1 MKKNL
6 LTAVALVGL
15 TMAAG
20 SVFAADQSQ
29 TGGVTRAHVR
39 AELQAAR
46 ELGLSPVTEF
56 NFPYTY
62 EQSVQ
67 LQKLTAKI
75 EAQNQVDA
83 PKAPS
88 AN

>member
-6 LTAVALVGL
+6 LTAVALVGFA
-15 TMAAG
+15 MAAG
-20 SVFAADQSQ
+20 SAFADQTQ

-62 EQSVQ
+62 EQSIQ
-67 LQKLTAKI
+67 LQKRTAEI
-75 EAQNQVDA
+75 EAAQQGVATQPMTN
-83 PKAPS
+83 
-88 AN
+88 

>member
-1 MKKNL
+1 MRMNL
-6 LTAVALVGL
+6 LSAAALVGL

-20 SVFAADQSQ
+20 SAFAADQAQAS
-29 TGGVTRAHVR
+29 GVTRAHVR

-46 ELGLSPVTEF
+46 ELSLSPVTEF

-62 EQSVQ
+62 EQSIQ
-67 LQKLTAKI
+67 LQKLTARI
-75 EAQNQVDA
+75 EAQNQPVA
-83 PKAPS
+83 PQAPV

>member
-1 MKKNL
+1 MRMNL
-6 LTAVALVGL
+6 QSAVALVGL

-20 SVFAADQSQ
+20 SAFAADQAQPS
-29 TGGVTRAHVR
+29 GVTRAHVR

-62 EQSVQ
+62 EQSIR
-67 LQKLTAKI
+67 LQNLTARI
-75 EAQNQVDA
+75 EAQNQPVTPQA
-83 PKAPS
+83 PV

>member
-6 LTAVALVGL
+6 LSAVALVGL

-20 SVFAADQSQ
+20 SVFAEGQAQ
-29 TGGVTRAHVR
+29 TTGVTRAHVR

-46 ELGLSPVTEF
+46 ELGLAPVTEF

-67 LQKLTAKI
+67 LQNLTAKI
-75 EAQNQVDA
+75 EARNQAAEPV
-83 PKAPS
+83 

>member
-6 LTAVALVGL
+6 LSAVALVGL

-20 SVFAADQSQ
+20 SVFAEGQAQ
-29 TGGVTRAHVR
+29 TTGVTRAHVR

-67 LQKLTAKI
+67 LQNLTAQI
-75 EAQNQVDA
+75 EARKQTA
-83 PKAPS
+83 TPA

>member
-6 LTAVALVGL
+6 LSAIALVSL
-15 TMAAG
+15 TVASG
-20 SVFAADQSQ
+20 SAFAADQS
-29 TGGVTRAHVR
+29 TGVTREHVR

-56 NFPYTY
+56 NFPYTF

-67 LQKLTAKI
+67 LQKRTAEI
-75 EAQNQVDA
+75 EAAQHSAA
-83 PKAPS
+83 PQAP
-88 AN
+88 AVN

>member
-6 LTAVALVGL
+6 LAAIALVSLGV
-15 TMAAG
+15 AAG
-20 SVFAADQSQ
+20 SAFAADQSS
-29 TGGVTRAHVR
+29 GVTREHVR

-67 LQKLTAKI
+67 LQKRTAEI
-75 EAQNQVDA
+75 EAAQHAAVPQA
-83 PKAPS
+83 PT

>member
-6 LTAVALVGL
+6 LTAVALVSL
-15 TMAAG
+15 SLAAG
-20 SVFAADQSQ
+20 SAMAADQSS
-29 TGGVTRAHVR
+29 GVTREHVR

-67 LQKLTAKI
+67 LQKRTAEI
-75 EAQNQVDA
+75 EAAQHNGA
-83 PKAPS
+83 PQAPIT
-88 AN
+88 N

>member
-20 SVFAADQSQ
+20 STFAAEQMQ
-29 TGGVTRAHVR
+29 TGGVTREHGR
-39 AELQAAR
+39 AELPAAR
-46 ELGLSPVTEF
+46 EWGLSPVTEF

-62 EQSVQ
+62 EQSLQ

-75 EAQNQVDA
+75 EAQNQGA
-83 PKAPS
+83 PKAPV
-88 AN
+88 AD

>member
-6 LTAVALVGL
+6 LSAVALVGL

-20 SVFAADQSQ
+20 SAFAADSQ
-29 TGGVTRAHVR
+29 TSGVSREHVR

-56 NFPYTY
+56 NFPYTF

-67 LQKLTAKI
+67 LQKRTAEI
-75 EAQNQVDA
+75 EAMQRGAAPQV
-83 PKAPS
+83 PS

>member
-6 LTAVALVGL
+6 LTAIAILGFGL
-15 TMAAG
+15 AAG
-20 SVFAADQSQ
+20 SAFAAGTDAS
-29 TGGVTRAHVR
+29 GGVTRAHVR

-62 EQSVQ
+62 QQSIQ
-67 LQKLTAKI
+67 LQQRTAQI
-75 EAQNQVDA
+75 EAAQANAA
-83 PKAPS
+83 PNAPV

>member
-6 LTAVALVGL
+6 LSAIALVSL
-15 TMAAG
+15 TVAAG
-20 SVFAADQSQ
+20 SAFAAEQS
-29 TGGVTRAHVR
+29 TGVTREHVR

-56 NFPYTY
+56 NFPYTF

-67 LQKLTAKI
+67 LQKRTAEI
-75 EAQNQVDA
+75 EAARHIAVPQ
-83 PKAPS
+83 APS
-88 AN
+88 VN

>member
-1 MKKNL
+1 MNKNL
-6 LTAVALVGL
+6 LAAVALVGL
-15 TMAAG
+15 SAVAA
-20 SVFAADQSQ
+20 SAFAADQSS
-29 TGGVTRAHVR
+29 GVTREHVR

-67 LQKLTAKI
+67 LQKRTAEI
-75 EAQNQVDA
+75 EAARHAAVPQA
-83 PKAPS
+83 PM

>member
-6 LTAVALVGL
+6 LTAVALVSL
-15 TMAAG
+15 SLAAG
-20 SVFAADQSQ
+20 SAMAADQSS
-29 TGGVTRAHVR
+29 GVTREHVR

-67 LQKLTAKI
+67 LQKRTAEI
-75 EAQNQVDA
+75 EAAQHNGA
-83 PKAPS
+83 PQAPM

>member
-6 LTAVALVGL
+6 LTAVALVSL
-15 TMAAG
+15 TVAAG
-20 SVFAADQSQ
+20 SAMAADQSV
-29 TGGVTRAHVR
+29 GVTREHVR

-56 NFPYTY
+56 NFPYTLA
-62 EQSVQ
+62 QSVQ
-67 LQKLTAKI
+67 LQKRTAEI
-75 EAQNQVDA
+75 EAAQRSAA
-83 PKAPS
+83 PQAPM

>member
-6 LTAVALVGL
+6 LTAVALVSL
-15 TMAAG
+15 TVAAG
-20 SVFAADQSQ
+20 SAFAADQS
-29 TGGVTRAHVR
+29 GGVTREHVR

-62 EQSVQ
+62 QQSVQ
-67 LQKLTAKI
+67 LQQRTAEI
-75 EAQNQVDA
+75 EAAQHSAVPQA
-83 PKAPS
+83 PM

>member
-20 SVFAADQSQ
+20 SVFAEDQAQ
-29 TGGVTRAHVR
+29 TSGVTRAHVR

-67 LQKLTAKI
+67 LQNLTAKI
-75 EAQNQVDA
+75 EARNQAAA
-83 PKAPS
+83 PV